1 MGIEVIDR
9 SASIL
14 EYDEEHT
21 CMNAAIFNEKP
32 LRQRFSLSLKK
43 YTAVLQVSVA
53 NNLAYIMEVIFRTLF
68 LIVFV
73 YIFEQLWKTTFAVR
87 GITSLNGFDINT
99 LVWYLA
105 ATETIALSLPQLTR
119 MIDQEVRT
127 GQLAYL
133 LGRPC
138 SYVLYHFAQYL
149 GERLVRLVINSLVAF
164 IIALLFLGPPPFTWM
179 GVLAWPLVVFLAV
192 CIDYVVYFSIGLLAF
207 WTEETTP
214 FFLIVNRLALVLGG
228 VLAPLEVL
236 PQPIRGIALILPFS
250 AVLYGPARTL
260 VHFQLIPFCWLLV
273 QQVITIAIG
282 SLLLYALYRLATR
295 RVNINGG

>member
-1 MGIEVIDR
+1 
-9 SASIL
+9 
-14 EYDEEHT
+14 
-21 CMNAAIFNEKP
+21 MNTVVFSEKP
-32 LRQRFSLSLKK
+32 LRQRLRLSFEK
-43 YTAVLQVSVA
+43 YTAVFQVSIA
-53 NNLAYIMEVIFRTLF
+53 NNLAYVMEVVFRTLF
-68 LIVFV
+68 LVVFIF
-73 YIFEQLWKTTFAVR
+73 IFEQLWTTTFAVR
-87 GITSLNGFDINT
+87 GITSLGGFTINS

-119 MIDQEVRT
+119 MIDQEVRS

-149 GERLVRLVINSLVAF
+149 GERLVRLVINSAVAF

-179 GVLAWPLVVFLAV
+179 GLLAWPLVVFLAV

-236 PQPIRGIALILPFS
+236 PQPIRGIALVLPFS

-260 VHFQLIPFCWLLV
+260 VHFQLLPFCWLLV

-282 SLLLYALYRLATR
+282 SLALFALYQLAAR